1 MPHAIP
7 VLRQSVGQTTKST
20 KRSKMAGDK
29 PEVSEIGFVE
39 GPSSK
44 PSFGRRVLNHY
55 KRWWWVHI
63 IAIIVVVLVV
73 TLPLYVL
80 LCVIN
85 PKKKKK
91 KDTELTRQ

>member
-1 MPHAIP
+1 
-7 VLRQSVGQTTKST
+7 
-20 KRSKMAGDK
+20 MAGDK

-39 GPSSK
+39 ASSTK

-63 IAIIVVVLVV
+63 IVIIVVVLVV

-80 LCVIN
+80 FCVIHE
-85 PKKKKK
+85 KKNKK
-91 KDTELTRQ
+91 TRS

>member
-91 KDTELTRQ
+91 KTRS